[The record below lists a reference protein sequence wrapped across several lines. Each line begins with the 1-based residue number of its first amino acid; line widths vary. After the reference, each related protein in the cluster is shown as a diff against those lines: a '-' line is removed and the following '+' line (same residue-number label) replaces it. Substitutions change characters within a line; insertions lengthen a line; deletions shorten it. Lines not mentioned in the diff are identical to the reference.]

1 MTTELTDLDALFKE
15 ARAALRGQKVEIAK
29 KKEKG
34 KLDPLDAPP
43 DTQGIYRN
51 PANWIS
57 GKGVALI
64 HRTTQ
69 TLLGNFTEYTH
80 KTVLDARRLV
90 REENPAP
97 IQSVEYIDLDVLMSN
112 GQPPTPK
119 RAWQTILPLTCPLAI
134 LSWQAQAPEVSL
146 LAHFGDGDL
155 IWLELAEST
164 VFLTADGL
172 LRLPAGV
179 NVLPELSPPAVRVI
193 LQQLNQPLSPYAP

>member
-1 MTTELTDLDALFKE
+1 MTTEHLDLDALFRE

-29 KKEKG
+29 RKERS

-43 DTQGIYRN
+43 DTAGIYRN
-51 PANWIS
+51 PANWI
-57 GKGVALI
+57 KGHGIALI

-80 KTVLDARRLV
+80 KTVKDARRLV
-90 REENPAP
+90 REEHPAP
-97 IQSVEYIDLDVLMSN
+97 VQAVEYIDLELTCGN

-119 RAWQTILPLTCPLAI
+119 RAWQTVLPLTCPLAI
-134 LSWQAQAPEVSL
+134 LAWQAQAPEVSM

-155 IWLELAEST
+155 LWLELAEAT

-172 LRLPAGV
+172 LRLPAGT

-193 LQQLNQPLSPYAP
+193 LQQLNQPVPCQ